1 LNWRLIIK
9 DPARQPSS
17 GTYSDWKELIAKEC
31 FYQCIYCSINES
43 QFGGIDHYHIEHY
56 KPKSIVRFKPLEN
69 DILNLFYACP
79 ICNRFKS
86 DDWPNDATSLNI
98 CCYPDPSIYDYATLF
113 TLDIKTY
120 KLSGNYISSSYITQ
134 RLFLNRAQLIYERRE
149 QLLNE
154 RAFTVRKE
162 LERLSKLEAILEN
175 RESILNLF
183 DAFSKLGD
191 ITEKRKNIR
200 PYKLKEIRR

>member
-1 LNWRLIIK
+1 MNWRLIIK
-9 DPARQPSS
+9 NSANQPKT
-17 GTYSDWKELIAKEC
+17 GTYSDWKEQIAEEC

-56 KPKSIVRFKPLEN
+56 KPKSIKRFKSLEN

-86 DDWPNDATSLNI
+86 DDWPNDAISLNI
-98 CCYPDPSIYDYATLF
+98 CCYPDPSIYDYTKLF
-113 TLDIKTY
+113 TLDLKTY

-149 QLLNE
+149 QILNE
-154 RAFTVRKE
+154 RAMAVRKE
-162 LERLSKLEAILEN
+162 LENLSRQETILAD
-175 RESILNLF
+175 RQSITSLF
-183 DAFSKLGD
+183 DAFSKLAN
-191 ITEKRKNIR
+191 IIEKRKSIR
-200 PYKLKEIRR
+200 PYKLKEIRK